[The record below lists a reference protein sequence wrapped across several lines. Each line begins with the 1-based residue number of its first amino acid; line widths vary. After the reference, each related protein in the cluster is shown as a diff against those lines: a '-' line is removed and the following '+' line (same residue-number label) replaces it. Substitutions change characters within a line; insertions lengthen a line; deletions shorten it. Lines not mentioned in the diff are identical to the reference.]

1 MTIYEMFVQMWEIDY
16 QMKLV
21 GFDKA
26 YFQERVRR
34 GQLQPADYK
43 KIVGEDYVAPAQSTP
58 AQAQSHSTC
67 LAWISN
73 NPGEHCVAL

>member
-1 MTIYEMFVQMWEIDY
+1 MWEIDY

-26 YFQERVRR
+26 YFQERVRQ

-43 KIVGEDYVAPAQSTP
+43 KIVGEDYVATSDQTANT
-58 AQAQSHSTC
+58 AQA
-67 LAWISN
+67 
-73 NPGEHCVAL
+73 

>member
-26 YFQERVRR
+26 YFQGLVKT
-34 GQLQPADYK
+34 GQLKVEDYK
-43 KIVGEDYVAPAQSTP
+43 KVTGEAYVEPQTQPEQS
-58 AQAQSHSTC
+58 QA
-67 LAWISN
+67 
-73 NPGEHCVAL
+73 

>member
-1 MTIYEMFVQMWEIDY
+1 MWEIDY

-26 YFQERVRR
+26 YFQERVRQ

-43 KIVGEDYVAPAQSTP
+43 KIVGEDYVAGNKTTVANS
-58 AQAQSHSTC
+58 QA
-67 LAWISN
+67 
-73 NPGEHCVAL
+73 

>member
-1 MTIYEMFVQMWEIDY
+1 MSIYEMFVQMWEIDY

-26 YFQERVRR
+26 YFQERVRQ

-43 KIVGEDYVAPAQSTP
+43 KIVGEDYVAETTNQPAQVQP
-58 AQAQSHSTC
+58 QA
-67 LAWISN
+67 
-73 NPGEHCVAL
+73 

>member
-1 MTIYEMFVQMWEIDY
+1 MWEIDY

-26 YFQERVRR
+26 YFQERVRQ

-43 KIVGEDYVAPAQSTP
+43 KIVGEAYVAPQAQPSQP
-58 AQAQSHSTC
+58 AAQA
-67 LAWISN
+67 
-73 NPGEHCVAL
+73 